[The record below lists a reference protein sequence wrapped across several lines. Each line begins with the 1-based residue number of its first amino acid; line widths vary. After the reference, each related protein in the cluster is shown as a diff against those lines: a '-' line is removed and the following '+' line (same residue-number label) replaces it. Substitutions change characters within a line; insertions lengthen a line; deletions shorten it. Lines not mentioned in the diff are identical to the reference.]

1 MCAALRRIDDNLYS
15 CDVTDYKKA
24 IKAGFYVRQAPFSRL
39 PELLVKTLLIDSHEA
54 CKCFF
59 LSLNGKILRFVDAR
73 DSKVIG

>member
-24 IKAGFYVRQAPFSRL
+24 IKAGFYVRQAPFGRL

-54 CKCFF
+54 CKFF
-59 LSLNGKILRFVDAR
+59 FSLKINVMTSRMGPLT
-73 DSKVIG
+73 SL